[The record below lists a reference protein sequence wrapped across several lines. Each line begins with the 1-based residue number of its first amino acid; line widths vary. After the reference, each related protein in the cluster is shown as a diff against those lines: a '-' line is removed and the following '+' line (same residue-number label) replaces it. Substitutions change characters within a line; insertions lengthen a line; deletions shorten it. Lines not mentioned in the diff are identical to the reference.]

1 MRRKG
6 EYNKDRDWFYNNV
19 RMMKAL
25 TEKGYDVNYVWG
37 IGPHSSKHGGAILP
51 AMMRWI
57 WRDHPVST
65 DHEDKVE
72 RSFLEPVKKE

>member
-1 MRRKG
+1 
-6 EYNKDRDWFYNNV
+6 
-19 RMMKAL
+19 
-25 TEKGYDVNYVWG
+25 
-37 IGPHSSKHGGAILP
+37 
-51 AMMRWI
+51 MMRWM